1 MARRQFRF
9 IGKRVSIGIA
19 VGAVIGASVC
29 YYVAVGFVPCDRFQ
43 KTLYIDKLAFLIVY
57 LYPIAHGAFPFEYT
71 ANCKYFSICIFYG
84 QLIV

>member
-1 MARRQFRF
+1 
-9 IGKRVSIGIA
+9 VSTGIA

-71 ANCKYFSICIFYG
+71 ANCKYFSECPWIHKLFPSFLYVFSMG
-84 QLIV
+84 S